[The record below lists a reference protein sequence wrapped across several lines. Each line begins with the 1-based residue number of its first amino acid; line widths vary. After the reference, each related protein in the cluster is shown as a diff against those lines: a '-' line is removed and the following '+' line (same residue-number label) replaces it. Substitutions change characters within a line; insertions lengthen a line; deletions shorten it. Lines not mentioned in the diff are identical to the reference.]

1 MNKFSVLLPIILAA
15 SLTQTVFA
23 KDKAAS
29 VKKSCLK
36 DYPLAVGDTDPEII
50 GFYNQLCDKKNKKNE
65 NLKNEILVDI
75 AKKYQANGYNLK
87 ALQAVNLL
95 REKNYQSPE
104 LTDVTFL
111 AGIAI
116 SYNALNHMRSNENR
130 TLDEQT
136 YSPAK
141 VLSDNIRYI
150 QPTIDKSTSAAADV
164 REKSTESS
172 SNVKSKQTTP
182 AKKRTNTA
190 STKSKQTT
198 TAASKKKTTTTA
210 KTQTTAKKPAASGSP
225 FDTLKNK

>member
-23 KDKAAS
+23 KDEVAS

-65 NLKNEILVDI
+65 SLRNEIFVDI
-75 AKKYQANGYNLK
+75 AKKYQTNGYNLK

-130 TLDEQT
+130 TLDEHT

-150 QPTIDKSTSAAADV
+150 QPTIDKTSSTAADA
-164 REKSTESS
+164 REKGTESVN
-172 SNVKSKQTTP
+172 NVKSKQTTQ
-182 AKKRTNTA
+182 ARSKRANTT
-190 STKSKQTT
+190 STKAKQTT
-198 TAASKKKTTTTA
+198 TASKKKTTTTA
-210 KTQTTAKKPAASGSP
+210 KPQTTAKKPASSGSP

>member
-1 MNKFSVLLPIILAA
+1 
-15 SLTQTVFA
+15 
-23 KDKAAS
+23 
-29 VKKSCLK
+29 
-36 DYPLAVGDTDPEII
+36 
-50 GFYNQLCDKKNKKNE
+50 
-65 NLKNEILVDI
+65 
-75 AKKYQANGYNLK
+75 
-87 ALQAVNLL
+87 LQAVNLL

-164 REKSTESS
+164 REKVQ
-172 SNVKSKQTTP
+172 NLR
-182 AKKRTNTA
+182 AM
-190 STKSKQTT
+190 
-198 TAASKKKTTTTA
+198 
-210 KTQTTAKKPAASGSP
+210 
-225 FDTLKNK
+225 